1 MSGARPSRPG
11 GWQALACVAVVAASV
26 AATSVAAGCGGSQ
39 SAARGSGR
47 LEWVRPPRVVELAAG
62 RARRDFIAFGEVR
75 NASLRPLDLNARAL
89 KVRVAGGRELPTTAA
104 FQRTFARGVFP
115 LNRGPEP
122 IQEDYRLG
130 LRTRL
135 DPGERAPLV
144 VAWREPR
151 GGGGRARGPGD
162 PRGART
168 LDYGSGTL
176 PLR

>member
-1 MSGARPSRPG
+1 MSAARPHCPSGLKVRV
-11 GWQALACVAVVAASV
+11 CVALVATSV
-26 AATSVAAGCGGSQ
+26 TATSVAAGCGGSQ

-47 LEWVRPPRVVELAAG
+47 LEWVRAPRVVELTAG
-62 RARRDFIAFGEVR
+62 RAGRDFIAFGEVR

-89 KVRVAGGRELPTTAA
+89 EVRAPGGRELPTAAA

-122 IQEDYRLG
+122 VQEDYRLG

-151 GGGGRARGPGD
+151 GGGKRASRPGS
-162 PRGART
+162 PRGARS